1 MLVERTPKR
10 DALFWDKVLKLDGD
24 DACWPWIGAKNQAGH
39 GWITVT
45 TNGKQRYFFAHKV
58 SYEWEKG
65 ELNAGQIV
73 RHTCDNPPCV
83 RPRHLIPGTH
93 QDNMDDMVERRRH
106 VGNREIDEETAVRI
120 RVRRAAGESAK
131 LLGAEHGLTPQHV
144 SNICTGVY
152 WPEAGGPLTRRF
164 EIDDD
169 LILMVLHDVLTMTQS
184 ACAVK
189 HGISKAAVQQIASG
203 KRKPR
208 NLT

>member
-1 MLVERTPKR
+1 M
-10 DALFWDKVLKLDGD
+10 
-24 DACWPWIGAKNQAGH
+24 
-39 GWITVT
+39 
-45 TNGKQRYFFAHKV
+45 
-58 SYEWEKG
+58 
-65 ELNAGQIV
+65 
-73 RHTCDNPPCV
+73 
-83 RPRHLIPGTH
+83 
-93 QDNMDDMVERRRH
+93 
-106 VGNREIDEETAVRI
+106 
-120 RVRRAAGESAK
+120 
-131 LLGAEHGLTPQHV
+131 TPQHV
-144 SNICTGVY
+144 SNICAGVY